1 MMNDGVLALQAATEA
16 WSLGIRWG
24 SHDGL
29 ITSYSLCGIANFGS
43 LGMMIGGFTV
53 LVPERRKE
61 VVALGMK
68 SIVAG
73 TLAAGSTGAVVG
85 LIS

>member
-1 MMNDGVLALQAATEA
+1 
-16 WSLGIRWG
+16 
-24 SHDGL
+24 
-29 ITSYSLCGIANFGS
+29 
-43 LGMMIGGFTV
+43 MMIGGFTA

-68 SIVAG
+68 SVVAG
-73 TLAAGSTGAVVG
+73 TLAACSTGAVAG